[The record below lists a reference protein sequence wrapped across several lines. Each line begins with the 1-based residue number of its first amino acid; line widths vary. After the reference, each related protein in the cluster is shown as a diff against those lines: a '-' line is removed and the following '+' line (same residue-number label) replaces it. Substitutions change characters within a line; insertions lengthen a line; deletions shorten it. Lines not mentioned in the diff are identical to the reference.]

1 MDAKR
6 INPVWISSF
15 ARSGNT
21 FFRQILNHCFGV
33 GSTSFYEED
42 RIADMPGA
50 DMGFMKTHEDP
61 MRLLGSGVYILRDGR
76 DVMVSLAHYR
86 MKFHPVDAERR
97 FSDVLTECV
106 EEIGGGCWAHHV
118 TQAIKREFPIIKY
131 EAMVKEPASAVSHV
145 CSKIYDMDICF
156 RGARPLPEFS
166 TFHHD
171 QPEFY
176 RKGKVECW
184 REEMPES
191 IRQRFMDLH
200 GDTLRKAGYV

>member
-21 FFRQILNHCFGV
+21 LFRKILNHCFGV

-42 RIADMPGA
+42 KIGSMPGA
-50 DMGFMKTHEDP
+50 DMNFMKSHEDP
-61 MRLLGSGVYILRDGR
+61 MRLLGSGVYIMRDGR

-86 MKFHPVDAERR
+86 IKFHPADANRR

-106 EEIGGGCWAHHV
+106 EEIGGGTWSHHV
-118 TQAIKREFPIIKY
+118 LQGINRKFPIIKY
-131 EAMVKEPASAVSHV
+131 EAMVKDPSESVRRV

-156 RGARPLPEFS
+156 RGAYPLPKFQ

-171 QPEFY
+171 SPDFY
-176 RKGKVECW
+176 RKGVVGCW

-191 IRQRFMDLH
+191 INQRFMDLH
-200 GDTLRKAGYV
+200 GETMRQAGYL